1 MLEELLFVI
10 MIATT
15 ATTTKKNC
23 RNRNKTYEKQFQA
36 DYKNSCLTI
45 VLLLFLL
52 LLEPLIEMQTNIYF
66 ANVCG
71 ELHAIEYPLK
81 K

>member
-23 RNRNKTYEKQFQA
+23 RMGKKTYEKQFQA

-45 VLLLFLL
+45 VLLLLL